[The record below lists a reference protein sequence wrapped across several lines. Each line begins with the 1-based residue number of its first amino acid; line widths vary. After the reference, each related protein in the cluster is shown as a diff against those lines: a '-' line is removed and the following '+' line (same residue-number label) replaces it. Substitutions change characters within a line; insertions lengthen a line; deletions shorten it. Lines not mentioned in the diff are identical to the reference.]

1 MRLFADDA
9 YLYCI
14 INSMR
19 DAFILQED
27 LNSLQIDLNSLQV
40 WDNNNSMEFHPH
52 KCKVLTI
59 TNKTKPLKTSYNIH
73 NVTLQKVDSAKY
85 LGVEIHKKLKWK
97 QHITN
102 TCKKANQTFDFLQ
115 RNIRGSTKSLKAKAY
130 NI

>member
-1 MRLFADDA
+1 M
-9 YLYCI
+9 C
-14 INSMR
+14 
-19 DAFILQED
+19 DAFILQD
-27 LNSLQIDLNSLQV
+27 DLNSLQV
-40 WDNNNSMEFHPH
+40 WENNNSMKFHPH

-73 NVTLQKVDSAKY
+73 NVTLEKVDSAKY

-115 RNIRGSTKSLKAKAY
+115 RNIRGCTKSLKAKAY